1 MNRHC
6 YRLVFSL
13 THGRLVPVHEG
24 TRRRAKRG
32 GLPGAAL
39 ASLLLAAAPAGFGA
53 GPLPAATLPKP
64 AAEFATQ
71 GAANAAVAG
80 ATMTV
85 TQSTPK
91 AVLNWR
97 QFNLSRE
104 AAVRFVQPSNGAIAL
119 NRIFD
124 ANPSV
129 IQGRIDANGQIFLIN
144 GNGILFDRGAQINVA
159 GLVASALDI
168 SDDIFKSGYQNITD
182 GSPAFAYGGDL
193 ASFEK
198 SLVRVENGANIRT
211 ASGGQ
216 VFMFAKRV
224 ENAGR
229 IETPQGQTLL
239 AAGAKVYLMASDDPL
254 LRGFLVEV
262 DPYTNRRLRDDPANN
277 PLAFAGAPDSTVT
290 NEKGAQGQGEIVAD
304 RGNVTLLGHA
314 VNQQGRISATT
325 SVNANGS
332 VYLIARENTQ
342 AQTQPDNT
350 QKRVAEINGTV
361 TLGAGSVTEILPS
374 RSTETSID
382 GQGFNPSQVQ
392 VVGRTILMQSGSLI
406 QAPAGKVDLT
416 ARALADPLL
425 VATPAARATISRIV
439 LAPDSAIDVAG
450 LHNVELPMERNV
462 VSAGL
467 FGVELADSPVQRSGV
482 LSRKTVKFDLRKG
495 LPAIANVQGAV
506 DAIGRDIDE
515 RSSAGGTVNISS
527 DGALVL
533 REGASVDVSGGS
545 LRYLDGFIDSTT
557 LISAGRPFDIS
568 TAPPDRIY
576 ETIATSRRFEPGYVE
591 GTAAGKVELFARGM
605 AVDATLLG
613 HTTLGPLQRSAPPAG
628 GQLVVGKPNPVNADF
643 VVKDVELANGFGSLQ
658 RDFDLLPLTVPLGD
672 RQAVTRLSTQ
682 PLLSGGFG
690 SLAVYANGS
699 ISLSKAVHLDLAP
712 KTSLALTAHEVSVA
726 GDIVSPGGSVSLT
739 GRATIDHLDT
749 DAPTAMVELLPGTR
763 VDLAGKWVNDVLD
776 PAALKFELVAIKGGS
791 FTASAA
797 GTTRLGEGTLIDV
810 SGGAWLTGTP
820 LKQKTAAGDAGSIR
834 LQATFPLVN
843 PIGSIEAP
851 AGNPLLIE
859 GELRGY
865 ALGQAKGGKLALV
878 TSRVSIGGAAAD
890 DTLALPAGI
899 FSGGGFADY
908 AIVAPNGIDIAPA
921 TRVAPRRTSWLL
933 DGREWTRPGGSLRDF
948 ALPILL
954 EPELRQ
960 ATGLALTADN
970 PFVGIVELSKGSSID
985 ADIGAAV
992 KLVAGRQLT
1001 VAGAISAPAGT
1012 IDLAIENE
1020 KDGKP
1025 NNAIDP
1031 TAQDKAGFLPDQ
1043 TIWLKPTARL
1053 LATGAARVV
1062 PDINGARQGEV
1073 FAGGT
1078 VALRASK
1085 GYVVAETGSLID
1097 VHGGTAEIDLRQN
1110 GPGGS
1115 VLSTPVTLHSDG
1127 GSISIAARE
1136 GVLFDATLDA
1146 RSGGGSA
1153 SGGRFALTLDRD
1165 NVFAPATTGE
1175 QRPYPEVDR
1184 RIIVS
1189 EKGAGIPRNYRP
1201 GSDIPFSLFGTAPIS
1216 AARLRAS
1223 GADQIALT
1231 SDSQIVFAG
1240 EVNLSAARS
1249 ITLDA
1254 PVFSAPTEPLFF
1266 QPEGIATATVSAPY
1280 VSFGNRN
1287 SLTAYQVPH
1296 LPAGGKSSLSMVADL
1311 LDIGGNVALQN
1322 IGHASFTGR
1331 SDIRLSGVVIS
1342 DNASVRQSTGSLQ
1355 AAGQLDFRAGQ
1366 IYPTT
1371 LSSFSIST
1379 VAWTDPAL
1387 AAPAD
1392 TGPGATAGAGAT
1404 TATTTD
1410 AAEAAAKDASA
1421 IRFARAGAADD
1432 LPLSAGGR
1440 LTVSAGRIEQGG
1452 VLRAPLGTIALSA
1465 SDELVLKAGSE
1476 TSATAQGLLIP
1487 YGRSE
1492 NGLNWVYDIATNKPV
1507 QIAAPPE
1514 KKILLTSDTLRV
1526 DPGATVDLRGG
1537 GDLYGYEFVN
1547 GLGGSRDV
1555 LASTSSFAVIPG
1567 YKPSFAPYDPQFS
1580 AGYGSL
1586 KPGDQVSLSA
1596 GAGLPAGSY
1605 TLLPAHYA
1613 LLPGAFAVT
1622 PVAGYADLLP
1632 GRETARN
1639 DGSAIVSGYETVA
1652 VLGQRDAR
1660 SQGYLIEPAATVRKR
1675 SEYRDQFANSFF
1687 TDNAARNDLVAPR
1700 LPRDGG
1706 RLQFDA
1712 QVSRDLLGKLLMS
1725 AAGGADGALG
1735 GQLDVNAPGIYVG
1748 DTPAAVSGSLVLK
1761 PGMLSGLG
1769 AQSILLGGLRGESV
1783 DGTQA
1788 IEVGAGTVIVANG
1801 AAPLRAGEIILV
1813 AKDTVNVGSRT
1824 TIEAAPALE
1833 SADAATDRPA
1843 TSYSINGD
1851 SAVLRVAQGDQASFL
1866 RSGFAREGGNI
1877 MVGENTRLA
1886 GDALLLDASGDIA
1899 VGQTVRLDTKS
1910 VAVAAGRIGFG
1921 EAPAGSA
1928 GLIVRQP
1935 LLAQLQGAS
1944 ELAFKS
1950 YGDISF
1956 FGDVALGGEQFAA
1969 LSLDA
1974 PGLVGVG
1981 SGATTIAAGRV
1992 TLHNST
1998 GIDSADVQPGGEAQL
2013 LVEAQRRAGDA
2024 KSGDLI
2030 LGEGNLALSGFA
2042 ATSLGAQRTLATAG
2056 EGSANFSGDLHLQA
2070 ASVGGR
2076 TGSTH
2081 RIVAA
2086 GAVDI
2091 SRPDGAGASAAAG
2104 FGAALEIAG
2113 SSITQRG
2120 TIDLPAGSL
2129 TLRAIGE
2136 SAGDGVL
2143 LESGSV
2149 TGAAGYNRVF
2159 HAGEQSET
2167 AVQADAGAIRL
2178 IAGPQVAAAGGN
2190 DFGGSGTGT
2199 GTTGSGAAGT
2209 GATGADTAPPA
2220 SVADARH
2227 DVTIKSGAR
2236 VDVSAAAAGGNA
2248 GTLELSAPAGTV
2260 AIGGE
2265 IAGAAAAGGEGGR
2278 LTLDAGRIAGLSA
2291 VVARAGSGGFDS
2303 ALDLRVREGDLNLA
2317 GGDSLRAH
2325 TVRLSADAGKIDIAG
2340 RIDASGASGGTIAL
2354 FAGSDLTLRGSAN
2367 GGRGARLDVHA
2378 SGAGKDGGSIVLGS
2392 STGTVE
2398 LATGS
2403 SIVLGAGSKGSG
2415 GTLLVRAVQNE
2426 AHDDVRVA
2434 RLDSAIS
2441 GASEVA
2447 VEALRVYDGVEQIA
2461 AGASSGTTLGI
2472 DEVAADAE
2480 GFMANRDAIVGRLG
2494 LPGLLLRSGV
2504 EVRASGDLS
2513 LDTPWNL
2520 AALRPGGESGYL
2532 TLRAGG
2538 NLLLG
2543 QTLSDGFASEVR
2555 SADDPNGSGFVLP
2568 TPLLDGP
2575 SWSYR
2580 LIGGADVPAADPLRV
2595 KPAPDG
2601 ATGGDV
2607 VVAAQTMV
2615 RTGSGSIAI
2624 AAGRD
2629 LRIESDFA
2637 SGGVDSA
2644 SIYTAGRP
2652 SITVVE
2658 NFVDFLAPEN
2668 GGAPGFSNYANGG
2681 GGIDISAQRDVI
2693 GAATPYVPSNWLWRF
2708 GSTTL
2713 DPATGEYPFGGQ
2725 PAWFPRPDKFR
2736 QNVGALAGGNV
2747 NVSAGRDVR
2756 ALSAMIPTTARMDSK
2771 TPDASKLVVEGGGD
2785 LRLTAG
2791 RDIAGGQFLVSRG
2804 ELRLAAGGTVGAGST
2819 QNSAGSALAPVL
2831 LLGDAKA
2838 MVAGRQDVAIENVI
2852 DPMALPQSE
2861 ENSSLGGGG
2870 NSMFSYTADS
2880 QVRVSAVAGN
2890 LDLRNEPKSF
2900 SDRVRSAPFDP
2911 LRNQPTLEEQL
2922 VLSPHPGTVKAYALD
2937 GDLTLPNGLKLFPAA
2952 MGNLELLAR
2961 GSITLGDSIQ
2971 MPDFDPAML
2980 PSPTR
2985 PGADAL
2991 AGIDDMARIFRG
3003 SPFSPIEHAA
3013 TPIHA
3018 GDARPVV
3025 LMSETG
3031 DIVSRTVNY
3040 SGVFPKATR
3049 IVAGRDL
3056 INFHLAAQ
3064 NLAESDTTRVIAG
3077 RDIVFDE
3084 TRGATGQLIANAR
3097 GIEVGGPGQLQVS
3110 AGRNITLG
3118 NSQGIVT
3125 RGNLGNPALPE
3136 TGASISVT
3144 VGAQARLDTA
3154 RFAEQWLDPAKPT
3167 SYLPQLAEF
3176 LRAETGDASLNEAT
3190 AGAAFAALPNADQVR
3205 FARSVLRLE
3214 FARAYLQ
3221 PVGAPGLK
3229 RSYRDEWLKFVAAE
3243 GGNPEAPSAQ
3253 LFDTFATTVLWSE
3266 LKGTG
3271 RDALPEGATPGVYSR
3286 GYDALGLLGLAAPFS
3301 YNGSLS
3307 LFLSQIKT
3315 QRGGGIDI
3323 LAPGGLVNGGA
3334 TNLPAGF
3341 TKGSG
3346 DLGIIT
3352 ERGGSIR
3359 AMVRDDFLV
3368 NQSRVFTLGGGD
3380 ILIWSSAGN
3389 IDAGRGSRTTI
3400 SAPPPVIRLDPST
3413 GQFIVEYPGAA
3424 QGSGIGVLLTRT
3436 DIAPGDVDLIAPVGE
3451 VNAGDAG
3458 IRAAGRVSIAA
3469 QRVIGADVIQA
3480 GGGISGVP
3488 ALVPPPPPVPP
3499 APSSAD
3505 KNVAGGDEAVR
3516 ALAGAADQQRGLS
3529 SILTVEVLG
3538 LGSDEEDEEEK
3549 RKRRAEEEKRKA
3561 RPQ

>member
-1 MNRHC
+1 MRA
-6 YRLVFSL
+6 
-13 THGRLVPVHEG
+13 
-24 TRRRAKRG
+24 RR
-32 GLPGAAL
+32 P
-39 ASLLLAAAPAGFGA
+39 
-53 GPLPAATLPKP
+53 
-64 AAEFATQ
+64 
-71 GAANAAVAG
+71 
-80 ATMTV
+80 
-85 TQSTPK
+85 
-91 AVLNWR
+91 
-97 QFNLSRE
+97 
-104 AAVRFVQPSNGAIAL
+104 
-119 NRIFD
+119 
-124 ANPSV
+124 
-129 IQGRIDANGQIFLIN
+129 
-144 GNGILFDRGAQINVA
+144 
-159 GLVASALDI
+159 ASA
-168 SDDIFKSGYQNITD
+168 
-182 GSPAFAYGGDL
+182 
-193 ASFEK
+193 
-198 SLVRVENGANIRT
+198 
-211 ASGGQ
+211 
-216 VFMFAKRV
+216 
-224 ENAGR
+224 
-229 IETPQGQTLL
+229 
-239 AAGAKVYLMASDDPL
+239 
-254 LRGFLVEV
+254 
-262 DPYTNRRLRDDPANN
+262 
-277 PLAFAGAPDSTVT
+277 
-290 NEKGAQGQGEIVAD
+290 
-304 RGNVTLLGHA
+304 
-314 VNQQGRISATT
+314 
-325 SVNANGS
+325 
-332 VYLIARENTQ
+332 
-342 AQTQPDNT
+342 
-350 QKRVAEINGTV
+350 
-361 TLGAGSVTEILPS
+361 
-374 RSTETSID
+374 
-382 GQGFNPSQVQ
+382 
-392 VVGRTILMQSGSLI
+392 
-406 QAPAGKVDLT
+406 
-416 ARALADPLL
+416 
-425 VATPAARATISRIV
+425 
-439 LAPDSAIDVAG
+439 
-450 LHNVELPMERNV
+450 
-462 VSAGL
+462 
-467 FGVELADSPVQRSGV
+467 
-482 LSRKTVKFDLRKG
+482 
-495 LPAIANVQGAV
+495 
-506 DAIGRDIDE
+506 
-515 RSSAGGTVNISS
+515 
-527 DGALVL
+527 
-533 REGASVDVSGGS
+533 
-545 LRYLDGFIDSTT
+545 
-557 LISAGRPFDIS
+557 
-568 TAPPDRIY
+568 
-576 ETIATSRRFEPGYVE
+576 
-591 GTAAGKVELFARGM
+591 
-605 AVDATLLG
+605 
-613 HTTLGPLQRSAPPAG
+613 
-628 GQLVVGKPNPVNADF
+628 
-643 VVKDVELANGFGSLQ
+643 
-658 RDFDLLPLTVPLGD
+658 
-672 RQAVTRLSTQ
+672 
-682 PLLSGGFG
+682 
-690 SLAVYANGS
+690 
-699 ISLSKAVHLDLAP
+699 
-712 KTSLALTAHEVSVA
+712 
-726 GDIVSPGGSVSLT
+726 
-739 GRATIDHLDT
+739 
-749 DAPTAMVELLPGTR
+749 
-763 VDLAGKWVNDVLD
+763 
-776 PAALKFELVAIKGGS
+776 
-791 FTASAA
+791 
-797 GTTRLGEGTLIDV
+797 
-810 SGGAWLTGTP
+810 
-820 LKQKTAAGDAGSIR
+820 
-834 LQATFPLVN
+834 
-843 PIGSIEAP
+843 
-851 AGNPLLIE
+851 
-859 GELRGY
+859 
-865 ALGQAKGGKLALV
+865 
-878 TSRVSIGGAAAD
+878 
-890 DTLALPAGI
+890 
-899 FSGGGFADY
+899 
-908 AIVAPNGIDIAPA
+908 
-921 TRVAPRRTSWLL
+921 PRW
-933 DGREWTRPGGSLRDF
+933 
-948 ALPILL
+948 
-954 EPELRQ
+954 
-960 ATGLALTADN
+960 
-970 PFVGIVELSKGSSID
+970 
-985 ADIGAAV
+985 
-992 KLVAGRQLT
+992 
-1001 VAGAISAPAGT
+1001 
-1012 IDLAIENE
+1012 
-1020 KDGKP
+1020 
-1025 NNAIDP
+1025 
-1031 TAQDKAGFLPDQ
+1031 
-1043 TIWLKPTARL
+1043 
-1053 LATGAARVV
+1053 
-1062 PDINGARQGEV
+1062 
-1073 FAGGT
+1073 
-1078 VALRASK
+1078 
-1085 GYVVAETGSLID
+1085 
-1097 VHGGTAEIDLRQN
+1097 
-1110 GPGGS
+1110 
-1115 VLSTPVTLHSDG
+1115 
-1127 GSISIAARE
+1127 
-1136 GVLFDATLDA
+1136 
-1146 RSGGGSA
+1146 
-1153 SGGRFALTLDRD
+1153 
-1165 NVFAPATTGE
+1165 
-1175 QRPYPEVDR
+1175 
-1184 RIIVS
+1184 
-1189 EKGAGIPRNYRP
+1189 
-1201 GSDIPFSLFGTAPIS
+1201 
-1216 AARLRAS
+1216 
-1223 GADQIALT
+1223 
-1231 SDSQIVFAG
+1231 
-1240 EVNLSAARS
+1240 
-1249 ITLDA
+1249 
-1254 PVFSAPTEPLFF
+1254 
-1266 QPEGIATATVSAPY
+1266 
-1280 VSFGNRN
+1280 
-1287 SLTAYQVPH
+1287 
-1296 LPAGGKSSLSMVADL
+1296 
-1311 LDIGGNVALQN
+1311 
-1322 IGHASFTGR
+1322 
-1331 SDIRLSGVVIS
+1331 
-1342 DNASVRQSTGSLQ
+1342 
-1355 AAGQLDFRAGQ
+1355 
-1366 IYPTT
+1366 
-1371 LSSFSIST
+1371 
-1379 VAWTDPAL
+1379 
-1387 AAPAD
+1387 
-1392 TGPGATAGAGAT
+1392 
-1404 TATTTD
+1404 
-1410 AAEAAAKDASA
+1410 
-1421 IRFARAGAADD
+1421 
-1432 LPLSAGGR
+1432 
-1440 LTVSAGRIEQGG
+1440 
-1452 VLRAPLGTIALSA
+1452 
-1465 SDELVLKAGSE
+1465 
-1476 TSATAQGLLIP
+1476 
-1487 YGRSE
+1487 
-1492 NGLNWVYDIATNKPV
+1492 
-1507 QIAAPPE
+1507 
-1514 KKILLTSDTLRV
+1514 
-1526 DPGATVDLRGG
+1526 
-1537 GDLYGYEFVN
+1537 
-1547 GLGGSRDV
+1547 
-1555 LASTSSFAVIPG
+1555 
-1567 YKPSFAPYDPQFS
+1567 
-1580 AGYGSL
+1580 
-1586 KPGDQVSLSA
+1586 
-1596 GAGLPAGSY
+1596 
-1605 TLLPAHYA
+1605 
-1613 LLPGAFAVT
+1613 
-1622 PVAGYADLLP
+1622 
-1632 GRETARN
+1632 
-1639 DGSAIVSGYETVA
+1639 
-1652 VLGQRDAR
+1652 
-1660 SQGYLIEPAATVRKR
+1660 
-1675 SEYRDQFANSFF
+1675 
-1687 TDNAARNDLVAPR
+1687 
-1700 LPRDGG
+1700 
-1706 RLQFDA
+1706 
-1712 QVSRDLLGKLLMS
+1712 
-1725 AAGGADGALG
+1725 
-1735 GQLDVNAPGIYVG
+1735 
-1748 DTPAAVSGSLVLK
+1748 
-1761 PGMLSGLG
+1761 
-1769 AQSILLGGLRGESV
+1769 
-1783 DGTQA
+1783 
-1788 IEVGAGTVIVANG
+1788 
-1801 AAPLRAGEIILV
+1801 
-1813 AKDTVNVGSRT
+1813 
-1824 TIEAAPALE
+1824 
-1833 SADAATDRPA
+1833 
-1843 TSYSINGD
+1843 
-1851 SAVLRVAQGDQASFL
+1851 
-1866 RSGFAREGGNI
+1866 
-1877 MVGENTRLA
+1877 
-1886 GDALLLDASGDIA
+1886 
-1899 VGQTVRLDTKS
+1899 
-1910 VAVAAGRIGFG
+1910 
-1921 EAPAGSA
+1921 
-1928 GLIVRQP
+1928 
-1935 LLAQLQGAS
+1935 
-1944 ELAFKS
+1944 
-1950 YGDISF
+1950 
-1956 FGDVALGGEQFAA
+1956 
-1969 LSLDA
+1969 
-1974 PGLVGVG
+1974 
-1981 SGATTIAAGRV
+1981 
-1992 TLHNST
+1992 
-1998 GIDSADVQPGGEAQL
+1998 
-2013 LVEAQRRAGDA
+2013 
-2024 KSGDLI
+2024 
-2030 LGEGNLALSGFA
+2030 
-2042 ATSLGAQRTLATAG
+2042 
-2056 EGSANFSGDLHLQA
+2056 
-2070 ASVGGR
+2070 
-2076 TGSTH
+2076 
-2081 RIVAA
+2081 
-2086 GAVDI
+2086 
-2091 SRPDGAGASAAAG
+2091 
-2104 FGAALEIAG
+2104 IAG
-2113 SSITQRG
+2113 SSIAQRG

-2325 TVRLSADAGKIDIAG
+2325 TVRLSADTGKIDIAG

-2447 VEALRVYDGVEQIA
+2447 VEALLRVRRGRADRRRRFVRHHAGHRRGRRRRRGLHGQPRRDRRPARPARPAVAQRRRGAREWRPEPRYALEPGRTA
-2461 AGASSGTTLGI
+2461 AGRRVRLP
-2472 DEVAADAE
+2472 DAARRRQPA
-2480 GFMANRDAIVGRLG
+2480 
-2494 LPGLLLRSGV
+2494 
-2504 EVRASGDLS
+2504 
-2513 LDTPWNL
+2513 
-2520 AALRPGGESGYL
+2520 
-2532 TLRAGG
+2532 
-2538 NLLLG
+2538 LG

-2580 LIGGADVPAADPLRV
+2580 LIGGADVPAADPLWV

-2804 ELRLAAGGTVGAGST
+2804 ELRLAAGDTVGAGST

-3018 GDARPVV
+3018 GDTRPVV

-3505 KNVAGGDEAVR
+3505 KNVAGGDEAAR